1 MRHVFPFLLCGMF
14 AVLPTITTGCGEKTV
29 SKETTTVRE
38 SDGDAKT
45 TERKVTKQPD
55 GTMRE
60 TTTEKKV
67 NP

>member
-1 MRHVFPFLLCGMF
+1 MRHAFPFLLCGVFM
-14 AVLPTITTGCGEKTV
+14 AVPAVTGCEKTV

-38 SDGDAKT
+38 SDGDAT
-45 TERKVTKQPD
+45 RTERKVTRQPD

-67 NP
+67 DN